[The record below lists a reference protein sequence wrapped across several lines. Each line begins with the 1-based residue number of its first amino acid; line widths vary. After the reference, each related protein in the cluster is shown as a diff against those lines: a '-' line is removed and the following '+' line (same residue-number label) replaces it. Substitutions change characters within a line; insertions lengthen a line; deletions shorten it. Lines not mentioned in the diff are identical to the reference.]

1 VNWYTC
7 IIHFPNHINPV
18 QYFHTRAETRDDA
31 ERHALEWATEPAFPD
46 VSVEHV
52 FNGKL
57 EANTDYSSDEPVK
70 LAAPPAPAKASAAA
84 ETDELRD
91 AGNAMADALSSIHR
105 TPHLVK
111 DEAAC
116 LVRRWRIA
124 TAAAALAD
132 GERQGVVEP
141 LESWREDDGQ
151 ALWWLFPVVVAPY
164 VGSPLDL
171 DWPGYHTHWTR
182 LPALPAPA
190 PSPAQPGQ
198 QPGKVDE

>member
-70 LAAPPAPAKASAAA
+70 LAAPPAPAKACAASEAENKSLRRLLWLRHASDHIGYGDDGEMQCSRCRIDFKRDSAEQIDKRFA
-84 ETDELRD
+84 EM
-91 AGNAMADALSSIHR
+91 GMAKI
-105 TPHLVK
+105 
-111 DEAAC
+111 
-116 LVRRWRIA
+116 
-124 TAAAALAD
+124 TAAAALAA
-132 GERQGVVEP
+132 GEQAVAAEQGEGASQER
-141 LESWREDDGQ
+141 ESGEAG
-151 ALWWLFPVVVAPY
+151 A
-164 VGSPLDL
+164 
-171 DWPGYHTHWTR
+171 
-182 LPALPAPA
+182 
-190 PSPAQPGQ
+190 
-198 QPGKVDE
+198 E